1 MSKTLTNST
10 VKTTNTSKGENT
22 MTKLNTTAITNAL
35 VNLGFKDPEV
45 ITVTK
50 NNVKMTGIRWRA
62 EGSNVAPVVY
72 IDDCKNET
80 EAVERCRHL
89 FSQPVPDFG
98 NPFDNLDKSRI
109 KARIYSKGNS
119 GTDVTRDYL
128 NLEICAVYE
137 VIMHDGAGSIK
148 IKSEHLRYLDMT
160 ADEILDTAI
169 ANSMK
174 DCTVCGIQTMMA
186 KLMGE
191 TIPPIEKDFM
201 YVLTS
206 NDGIGGAINIL
217 NTDAIKKL
225 SDMYDSDLYILPS
238 SLHEV
243 LVCSTIGADVD
254 YLRETVGMV
263 NGTEVRPE
271 DKLGDSVY
279 IYNRKNGKVAI
290 A

>member
-1 MSKTLTNST
+1 M
-10 VKTTNTSKGENT
+10 
-22 MTKLNTTAITNAL
+22 LNTTAITNAL
-35 VNLGFKDPEV
+35 VNLGFNDPEV

-89 FSQPVPDFG
+89 FEQPVPDFG
-98 NPFDNLDKSRI
+98 NPLENPDKSRI

-119 GTDVTRDYL
+119 GTDIKRDYL
-128 NLEICAVYE
+128 NLEISAVYE
-137 VIMHDGAGSIK
+137 VVMSDGAGSIK
-148 IKSEHLRYLDMT
+148 IKSEHLRYFDMT

-174 DCTVCGIQTMMA
+174 DCTVCGIQEMMA
-186 KLMGE
+186 KLMGQ

-238 SLHEV
+238 SLHEI

-263 NGTEVRPE
+263 NGTDALRPE
-271 DKLGDSVY
+271 DILGDSVY
-279 IYNRKNGKVAI
+279 IFNRKNGKVAI

>member
-1 MSKTLTNST
+1 MRKTITPST
-10 VKTTNTSKGENT
+10 VKTNNTNTSKGENT
-22 MTKLNTTAITNAL
+22 MLNTTAITNAL
-35 VNLGFKDPEV
+35 VNLGFKDVEV
-45 ITVTK
+45 VTVTK
-50 NNVKMTGIRWRA
+50 NGVKMTGVRYCP
-62 EGSNVAPVVY
+62 EGSNVAPCVY

-89 FSQPVPDFG
+89 FEQPVPDIS

-109 KARIYSKGNS
+109 KARIYSKGKS
-119 GTDVTRDYL
+119 GTDVKREWL

-137 VIMHDGAGSIK
+137 VVMNDGNGSIK
-148 IKSEHLRYLDMT
+148 IRPEHLRYLGMT

-174 DCTVCGIQTMMA
+174 DCKVCGIQEMMA
-186 KLMGE
+186 KLMGQ
-191 TIPPIEKDFM
+191 TIQPIEKDFM
-201 YVLTS
+201 YVITNS
-206 NDGIGGAINIL
+206 NGVGGAIGIL

-225 SDMYDSDLYILPS
+225 SDMFDSDLYILPS
-238 SLHEV
+238 SLHEI
-243 LVCSTIGADVD
+243 LVCSTIGADVNF
-254 YLRETVGMV
+254 LRETVDMV

-279 IYNRKNGKVAI
+279 IFNRKNGKVAI